1 MIFPIRITKTM
12 RRIASRAEPY
22 LGTLLLYSGALI
34 YIEGLLSENPNAI
47 HWVSNQAD
55 QLFYE
60 DFEAMLDELEEG
72 SSEEDNI
79 REGYRRGLDI
89 SKELAEEIVRTYEF
103 DLRVDGQPLYQQLL
117 TLVEMDEDRN
127 IIVVEI

>member
-1 MIFPIRITKTM
+1 MIFPIRITRTM
-12 RRIASRAEPY
+12 RRIAARAEPY

>member
-12 RRIASRAEPY
+12 RRIAARAEPY

-72 SSEEDNI
+72 SSEEGNI
-79 REGYRRGLDI
+79 REGYRRGLAI

>member
-12 RRIASRAEPY
+12 RRIAARAEPY
-22 LGTLLLYSGALI
+22 LGAVLLYSGALI
-34 YIEGLLSENPNAI
+34 YIEGLLSENPNTI
-47 HWVSNQAD
+47 HWVSDQAD

-79 REGYRRGLDI
+79 REGYRRGLEI
-89 SKELAEEIVRTYEF
+89 SKELAKEIVRTYEF

>member
-12 RRIASRAEPY
+12 RRIAARAEPY
-22 LGTLLLYSGALI
+22 LGAVLLYSGALI

-117 TLVEMDEDRN
+117 TLIEMDEDRN